1 MATAPSATP
10 IYDQNISASS
20 LLCPAPMCAFIHAKC
35 KLTYFHTEGRRY
47 APALLEGGGGVC
59 RVYNTSY
66 FQAGTAE
73 ICSLLYFYSISYF
86 HNTKYIQEQLS
97 RCCVPL
103 FGQHFADKVLE
114 ENFAWIK
121 IQWKLFLANFVECRI
136 KFATQFVK
144 EENIW
149 AFSAK
154 SCLIAMNIS
163 KIILKFADVTSSIL
177 FGQEC
182 IPAACPV
189 KLGVF

>member
-1 MATAPSATP
+1 MLCAT
-10 IYDQNISASS
+10 
-20 LLCPAPMCAFIHAKC
+20 F
-35 KLTYFHTEGRRY
+35 
-47 APALLEGGGGVC
+47 
-59 RVYNTSY
+59 
-66 FQAGTAE
+66 
-73 ICSLLYFYSISYF
+73 
-86 HNTKYIQEQLS
+86 
-97 RCCVPL
+97 

-144 EENIW
+144 EENIL

-189 KLGVF
+189 KLGVFWPPEQNIWPGPGQCGGQTAFYPELPGSSYGGRKRAQTHILAPDGYFMSGRKMIPI